1 MRRISAESLIEL
13 ACTALRDEIQPS
25 VPPSG
30 RYALAMSLRALE
42 IARREIVGESDAI
55 TWEILDRVY
64 DDGEGSMKMLAAD
77 IRSGKV
83 SDETYPAL
91 RADLVRLLVSELEIR
106 NPRALARRSSKDVG

>member
-13 ACTALRDEIQPS
+13 ACTTLRDEIQPT
-25 VPPSG
+25 VPRGG

-42 IARREIVGESDAI
+42 IARREIVGEPEAV

-64 DDGEGSMKMLAAD
+64 DDGEGSMKMLSAD

-83 SDETYPAL
+83 SDETYPGL
-91 RADLVRLLVSELEIR
+91 RADLVRLLVSELEFR
-106 NPRALARRSSKDVG
+106 NPRALERRSQNDAD